1 MLGKSPE
8 SKGDI
13 RVKLNLTTQ
22 VVLYTKTNGP
32 CTAVMWALT
41 INITV
46 LFIDQQAHQGGLK
59 REGKE
64 SVYHKWSLTICD
76 GCFDTLNSSKMRS

>member
-1 MLGKSPE
+1 MLGKSPG

-22 VVLYTKTNGP
+22 VVLYTKTNDL

-41 INITV
+41 INTTV

-59 REGKE
+59 REGKKSIGE
-64 SVYHKWSLTICD
+64 HLMNT
-76 GCFDTLNSSKMRS
+76 

>member
-1 MLGKSPE
+1 MLGKSPR

-13 RVKLNLTTQ
+13 WVKLNLTTQ
-22 VVLYTKTNGP
+22 VVLYTKTNGL
-32 CTAVMWALT
+32 CTTVTWALT
-41 INITV
+41 INTTV

-64 SVYHKWSLTICD
+64 SVGEHLMNT
-76 GCFDTLNSSKMRS
+76 

>member
-1 MLGKSPE
+1 MLGKSPG

-13 RVKLNLTTQ
+13 RVKLELTTQ
-22 VVLYTKTNGP
+22 AVLYTKTDGP
-32 CTAVMWALT
+32 CTAVTWALT
-41 INITV
+41 INTTV

-64 SVYHKWSLTICD
+64 SVGEHLMNT
-76 GCFDTLNSSKMRS
+76 